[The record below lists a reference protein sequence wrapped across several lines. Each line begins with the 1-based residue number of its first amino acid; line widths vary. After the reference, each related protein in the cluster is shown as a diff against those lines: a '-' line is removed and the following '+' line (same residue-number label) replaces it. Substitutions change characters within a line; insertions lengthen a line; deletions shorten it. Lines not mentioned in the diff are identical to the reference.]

1 MRDGKFE
8 PHAAPLTDALV
19 EYPFDIAFEVHGPLV
34 QAGVS
39 SPTHQIGVRH
49 RDDVLHV
56 SLGRSSWLDRD
67 FTLVFTDLQQ
77 LSQATAATDLLEP
90 GTSVVLAS
98 FAPNLGHLTTAA
110 NSAVALKLLVD
121 CSGSMG
127 GDSIQAARS
136 ALQGIVAS
144 LIPADRFSISRFG
157 STVEHRCKALWTGAP
172 AAKASATRW
181 VQHLEAD
188 LGGTEMEEALQS
200 TFALTHQGRADVL
213 LVTDGDV
220 HAIDAVIEAAKS
232 SGHRVFVVGIG
243 SSPSEGLLRRLA
255 SATGGA
261 CEFVA
266 PGEAVEPA
274 VLRMFHRLRS
284 PVVGSLRIEWPAG
297 FECLEA
303 TEPPAFA
310 FDGDSLTFFARL
322 CGAPGDLTAAV
333 RLLGKIEDS
342 GDEMVL
348 AQATPFAMRDAA
360 NTLARLAAHARCE
373 SAAQSE
379 DTTAEL
385 RKTLPALAERYQLVT
400 QDTTF
405 VLVHER
411 ATGEQPDEMPEL
423 RQVRGMQAAGWG
435 GAGAVGGVD
444 HGVSF
449 SRVMAPAK
457 FTSVPS
463 VWRTSKSAPRKTN
476 PVSVPPSASPTAN
489 IVSLGM
495 KVRGP
500 LVGGDTGNL
509 GAEQELSPQS
519 EGLTPAQF
527 AEHLR
532 STPEPH
538 WPATYQALL
547 KVGLGLDVV
556 EWLEFVVANGADEGS
571 VVSAFVHWMRVNA
584 QGVGGFGPLPSA
596 VFVSRGEEK
605 EFAQRDAISK
615 KLSAVLTGM
624 EAQRWPAA
632 VVGFA
637 QVVS

>member
-1 MRDGKFE
+1 M
-8 PHAAPLTDALV
+8 
-19 EYPFDIAFEVHGPLV
+19 
-34 QAGVS
+34 
-39 SPTHQIGVRH
+39 
-49 RDDVLHV
+49 
-56 SLGRSSWLDRD
+56 
-67 FTLVFTDLQQ
+67 
-77 LSQATAATDLLEP
+77 EP
-90 GTSVVLAS
+90 GTSVVMAS
-98 FAPNLGHLTTAA
+98 FAPNLGHLETRA

-144 LIPADRFSISRFG
+144 LIPADRFSLSRFG
-157 STVEHRCKALWTGAP
+157 SSVEHRCKALWTGAP

-181 VQHLEAD
+181 IQNLEAD
-188 LGGTEMEEALQS
+188 LGGTNMEEALQS
-200 TFALTHQGRADVL
+200 TFALTHQGRSDVL

-220 HAIDAVIEAAKS
+220 HAIDAVIETAKN

-297 FECLEA
+297 YECLES

-310 FDGDSLTFFARL
+310 FDGDSLTFFARIR
-322 CGAPGDLTAAV
+322 CGDPNELMTPVRVFGRAGDSSQE
-333 RLLGKIEDS
+333 I
-342 GDEMVL
+342 VL
-348 AQATPFAMRDAA
+348 AHATPFAMEDGA
-360 NTLARLAAHARCE
+360 NTLARLAANARYE
-373 SAAQSE
+373 SAVQSAGST
-379 DTTAEL
+379 DDL
-385 RKTLPALAERYQLVT
+385 RRTLPALAERYQLVT

-411 ATGEQPDEMPEL
+411 ASGEQPDEMPKL

-435 GAGAVGGVD
+435 GAGAAGFED
-444 HGVSF
+444 HGVCF
-449 SRVMAPAK
+449 SRVMELSTFA
-457 FTSVPS
+457 SVPS
-463 VWRTSKSAPRKTN
+463 VWRASKSAPRKAT
-476 PVSVPPSASPTAN
+476 PASVPPSASQSAN

-495 KVRGP
+495 AVRGS
-500 LVGGDTGNL
+500 LVGADRGNRH
-509 GAEQELSPQS
+509 AEQGQSGHS

-527 AEHLR
+527 VELLR
-532 STPEPH
+532 GTPEQH

-547 KVGLGLDVV
+547 EVGLGLDVV
-556 EWLEFVVANGADEGS
+556 EWLEFVVADGADEQT
-571 VVSAFVHWMRVNA
+571 VVSVFAHWMRLNA
-584 QGVGGFGPLPSA
+584 EGVGGFAQVPSA
-596 VFVSRGEEK
+596 VCDSRDGVK
-605 EFAQRDAISK
+605 ESAQRDAIDK
-615 KLSAVLTGM
+615 KICAVLTGM

-637 QVVS
+637 QAAS